1 MVSDNSCTRERRP
14 RVREFNGRGKRPRAT
29 EKNETV
35 REKVTLTSAAV
46 RSRGPREEGRSGDV
60 NYSVKGFKLL

>member
-14 RVREFNGRGKRPRAT
+14 RVREFNGRLKRPRAT

-46 RSRGPREEGRSGDV
+46 SWPEGGRTQWQC
-60 NYSVKGFKLL
+60 